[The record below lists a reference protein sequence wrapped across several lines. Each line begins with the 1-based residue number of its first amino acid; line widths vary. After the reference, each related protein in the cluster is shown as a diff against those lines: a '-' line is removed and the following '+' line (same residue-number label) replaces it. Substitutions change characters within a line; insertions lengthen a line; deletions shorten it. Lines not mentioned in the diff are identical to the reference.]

1 LGLTQYTSK
10 EHLCRAALEA
20 VSFQTREILECM
32 QADSKFELTS
42 LLVDGAMSQN
52 DLLMQIQADHLGIP
66 VLRPSMLETTALGAA
81 IVDATVALNERRIPK
96 MLHKQVV
103 MP

>member
-1 LGLTQYTSK
+1 MYILIF
-10 EHLCRAALEA
+10 RAALEA

-81 IVDATVALNERRIPK
+81 IVGE
-96 MLHKQVV
+96 
-103 MP
+103 

>member
-1 LGLTQYTSK
+1 
-10 EHLCRAALEA
+10 
-20 VSFQTREILECM
+20 M
-32 QADSKFELTS
+32 QADSKFELSS

-81 IVDATVALNERRIPK
+81 IVGE
-96 MLHKQVV
+96 
-103 MP
+103 